1 MATKN
6 FYPQFPEVPYQKT
19 FIDMPSVVLFA
30 KTLIG
35 KYPLEV
41 VRAAY
46 IIFRNESGN
55 GKYGVNNNYIG
66 LQADNAIW
74 QGLDLSNVVGTSIKK
89 DNAGDI
95 RRFICFNENGY
106 QTCFDFLCYK
116 VQQRGIYIG
125 ADGVHT
131 PDDLAMQY
139 ELKWVANEK
148 ENTPANRAGI
158 VALYQSAT
166 KNIN

>member
-1 MATKN
+1 MSTKN
-6 FYPQFPEVPYQKT
+6 YYPQFPEVPYKKT
-19 FIDMPSVVLFA
+19 SVDMPTVIAFA
-30 KTLIG
+30 KALIG

-55 GKYGVNNNYIG
+55 GQYGVNNNYIG
-66 LQADNAIW
+66 LQADNAAW
-74 QGLDLSNVVGTSIKK
+74 EGLDVSNIIGTSVKK
-89 DNAGDI
+89 DNAGEV
-95 RRFICFNENGY
+95 RRFICFNDKGY
-106 QTCFDFLCYK
+106 QTSFDFLCYK

-125 ADGVHT
+125 ADGVKT

-139 ELKWVANEK
+139 ELKWVANAP

-158 VALYQSAT
+158 VSMYNSAVR
-166 KNIN
+166 NIS